1 MAEERQ
7 EQRPTPASERRE
19 PEARFTAQAAP
30 PMTDAERQAN
40 QPKEEAPVVR
50 LSGDVR
56 EDEYKTVYQVG
67 DKLMD
72 GNGNVVDENGKIL
85 EPAPKP

>member
-1 MAEERQ
+1 MPEEKK
-7 EQRPTPASERRE
+7 EF
-19 PEARFTAQAAP
+19 EARFTAQAAP
-30 PMTDAERQAN
+30 QMTDAERQAN

-50 LSGDVR
+50 LSGDAH
-56 EDEYKTVYQVG
+56 EDTYPTVYKVG